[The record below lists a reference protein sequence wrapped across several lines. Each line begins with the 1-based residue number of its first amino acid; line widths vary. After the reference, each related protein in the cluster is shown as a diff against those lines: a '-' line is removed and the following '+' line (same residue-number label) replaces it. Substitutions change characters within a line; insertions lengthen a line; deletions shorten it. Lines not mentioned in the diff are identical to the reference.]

1 MSKGT
6 AFFAFVA
13 GIATGVSLTMLTFT
27 EKGQR
32 IIEAVEKKGEEF
44 FKDIDEE
51 DEEDPEERE
60 TEKEEE
66 ENV

>member
-32 IIEAVEKKGEEF
+32 IIENIEKKGEKLFNDLKE
-44 FKDIDEE
+44 DIDEDIDEFDTE
-51 DEEDPEERE
+51 D
-60 TEKEEE
+60 TTKEEE
-66 ENV
+66 

>member
-32 IIEAVEKKGEEF
+32 IIENIEKKGEKLYNDLTEG
-44 FKDIDEE
+44 IDDAVDDFDSEDTTNGEE
-51 DEEDPEERE
+51 
-60 TEKEEE
+60 
-66 ENV
+66 

>member
-13 GIATGVSLTMLTFT
+13 GLATGVSLTMLTFT

-32 IIEAVEKKGEEF
+32 IIENIEKKGGKLFNELTE
-44 FKDIDEE
+44 DIDDDFDDFESEDITKGEE
-51 DEEDPEERE
+51 
-60 TEKEEE
+60 
-66 ENV
+66 

>member
-32 IIEAVEKKGEEF
+32 IIENIEKKGEKLFNDLKEDIDD
-44 FKDIDEE
+44 DIDEFDTE
-51 DEEDPEERE
+51 D
-60 TEKEEE
+60 TTKEEE
-66 ENV
+66 

>member
-32 IIEAVEKKGEEF
+32 IIENIEKKGGKLFNDLKEDIDD
-44 FKDIDEE
+44 DIDEFDTE
-51 DEEDPEERE
+51 D
-60 TEKEEE
+60 TTKEEE
-66 ENV
+66 

>member
-32 IIEAVEKKGEEF
+32 IIENIEKKGGKLFNDLNEDIDD
-44 FKDIDEE
+44 DIDEFDTE
-51 DEEDPEERE
+51 D
-60 TEKEEE
+60 TTKEEE
-66 ENV
+66 